1 MSTHK
6 GRGLLNTAKRVPGNF
21 QPTQAYNDQSKLSN
35 EPTSE
40 SNIKQRSSTTKKSLK
55 FKNQEGTIKTS
66 FQTKEELQALK
77 NITKTKFDYEVIDLL
92 IDTYVNNE
100 LTPEQRRKFKAMTE

>member
-1 MSTHK
+1 MATNK
-6 GRGLLNTAKRVPGNF
+6 GRGLLNTARSVPGNF
-21 QPTQAYNDQSKLSN
+21 QPSQAYNEKDN
-35 EPTSE
+35 
-40 SNIKQRSSTTKKSLK
+40 STTGKEISNKKVEAEKIKNQK

-66 FQTKEELQALK
+66 IQTKEELQALRS
-77 NITKTKFDYEVIDLL
+77 ITKTKFDYEIIDLL

>member
-1 MSTHK
+1 MATSK

-21 QPTQAYNDQSKLSN
+21 QPSQAYNEKDNSTKKELSN
-35 EPTSE
+35 
-40 SNIKQRSSTTKKSLK
+40 KKGAAEKVRNQK

-66 FQTKEELQALK
+66 IQTKEELQALK
-77 NITKTKFDYEVIDLL
+77 NITKTKFDYEIIDLL

-100 LTPEQRRKFKAMTE
+100 LTPEQRRKFKAMTELI